1 MRGELLL
8 NSLLT
13 PLMSH
18 FESQTIAGLND
29 LLRQTFTGGKV
40 LLTEGIASLPDVPRL
55 GILLQV
61 QQYDQ
66 FTPDNDPY
74 GEHDFGSFQ
83 YGELK
88 IFWKIDY
95 YDPDMEYC
103 SADPSNPDMTVR
115 VLTIMLADEY

>member
-1 MRGELLL
+1 
-8 NSLLT
+8 
-13 PLMSH
+13 MSH
-18 FESQTIAGLND
+18 FESQTIANLND
-29 LLRQTFTGGKV
+29 LLRQTFTGGSV
-40 LLTEGIASLPDVPRL
+40 LLTEGIASLPEVPRL

-95 YDPDMEYC
+95 YDPEMEYG
-103 SADPSNPDMTVR
+103 SADPSNPDLTAR
-115 VLTIMLADEY
+115 VLTIMLAEEY